1 MRTTILIGMLCLTA
15 GCYNYNPLTTPS
27 PEPGTYVAATLSDAG
42 SDELARNLG
51 PNVFLVRGRYL
62 GPSEGSEGGL
72 LVSVSAVETKRGDE
86 LSWKGETVALPTD
99 FVTSLEVRRLSKG
112 RSLLLAG
119 IGAGGLVATTVAFS
133 LLGGGDAPG
142 TCPKDPCRPGKQ

>member
-1 MRTTILIGMLCLTA
+1 MRTTILIGLLCLSA

-27 PEPGTYVAATLSDAG
+27 PVPGTYVAVTLNDAG
-42 SDELARNLG
+42 SDELARYLG

-62 GPSEGSEGGL
+62 GPSEGERGL
-72 LVSVSAVETKRGDE
+72 LLSVSAVETKRGEE

-99 FVTSLEVRRLSKG
+99 VITSLEVRRLSKG

-119 IGAGGLVATTVAFS
+119 MGAGGLVATTIAFS
-133 LLGGGDAPG
+133 LLGGGTAPG
-142 TCPKDPCRPGKQ
+142 PGGGPPSKQ

>member
-1 MRTTILIGMLCLTA
+1 MRTTILIGLLCLSA

-27 PEPGTYVAATLSDAG
+27 PEPGTYVAVSLNDAG
-42 SDELARNLG
+42 SDELARYLG
-51 PNVFLVRGRYL
+51 PSVFLVRGRYL

-99 FVTSLEVRRLSKG
+99 FITSLEVRRLSKG

-133 LLGGGDAPG
+133 LLGGGTAPG
-142 TCPKDPCRPGKQ
+142 PGGGPPTKQ